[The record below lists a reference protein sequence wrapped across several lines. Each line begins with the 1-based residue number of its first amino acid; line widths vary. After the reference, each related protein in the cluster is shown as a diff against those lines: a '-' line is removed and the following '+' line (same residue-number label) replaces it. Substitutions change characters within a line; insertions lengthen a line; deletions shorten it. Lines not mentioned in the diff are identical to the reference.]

1 MIPIT
6 PTPEPQLAML
16 LNLVLPGWG
25 QIFSAFYKKGGFVD
39 FMTFAHGFAVHF
51 AFFFCVYIIWW
62 LWPIA
67 NILAFIIWCWAQI
80 ASYLTFKV
88 SKETYFS

>member
-6 PTPEPQLAML
+6 ATPEPQLAML
-16 LNLVLPGWG
+16 LNLVLPGFG

-39 FMTFAHGFAVHF
+39 FMTLLHGVAVHF
-51 AFFFCVYIIWW
+51 LWWVTIYVFWWFWPLNNIVALLLW
-62 LWPIA
+62 LW
-67 NILAFIIWCWAQI
+67 AQV